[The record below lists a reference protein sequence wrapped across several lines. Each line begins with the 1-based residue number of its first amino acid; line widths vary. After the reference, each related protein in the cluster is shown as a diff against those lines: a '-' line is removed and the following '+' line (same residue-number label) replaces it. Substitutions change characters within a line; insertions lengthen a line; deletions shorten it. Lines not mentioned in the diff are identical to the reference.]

1 MSTSIIHPLHYLVVE
16 KKGSAWCF
24 KTGDRIFYNPRNVPA
39 SLSLEDRLRQFGL
52 TIPKIAIELFR
63 IETGKGGYYLANLR
77 SKQYYYC
84 GLDWQDVKTTLQ
96 QLGIGRP
103 DPLENSNG

>member
-1 MSTSIIHPLHYLVVE
+1 MSSIIHPLHYLVVE
-16 KKGSAWCF
+16 KKGSAWHF
-24 KTGDRIFYNPRNVPA
+24 KIGDRVFYNPRNVPMP
-39 SLSLEDRLRQFGL
+39 SLDERLRQFGL

-63 IETGKGGYYLANLR
+63 IEAGKGGYYLANLR

-84 GLDWQDVKTTLQ
+84 GLDWQDVRTTLQ

-103 DPLENSNG
+103 DPLEKGNG